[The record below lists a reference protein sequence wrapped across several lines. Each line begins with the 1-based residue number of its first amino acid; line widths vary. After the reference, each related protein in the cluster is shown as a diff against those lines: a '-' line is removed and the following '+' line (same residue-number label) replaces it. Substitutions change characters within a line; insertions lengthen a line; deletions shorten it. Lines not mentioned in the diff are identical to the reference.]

1 MILVI
6 KEISHLLEN
15 KLMMKFSTV
24 RNIIKI
30 LNMKIKM
37 GMKKK
42 SSIIF
47 INIVIKKFLEIY
59 YIPKT
64 EKRIRSRR

>member
-1 MILVI
+1 
-6 KEISHLLEN
+6 
-15 KLMMKFSTV
+15 MMKFNTV

-42 SSIIF
+42 SSIIL

-64 EKRIRSRR
+64 EKRIRSRICNERKKFLSLPPIHQI